1 MKDYELEA
9 AKRALKYAED
19 GVKKYEDKY
28 KNLCKSFGSMIMS
41 NGLAQAISFC
51 EAKKDQHYKLLVEN
65 VKKEMNIFLEYKTKT
80 EGSLSKN
87 LLEMNIKDY
96 MNFQRQLMITLKW
109 LRRYV
114 DIF

>member
-19 GVKKYEDKY
+19 GVKKYKDKY

-51 EAKKDQHYKLLVEN
+51 EAKKDQHYELLVEN
-65 VKKEMNIFLEYKTKT
+65 VKTEMSILGYKTKT
-80 EGSLSKN
+80 DRSLSKN
-87 LLEMNIKDY
+87 LLDMNIKDY